1 MLLCVTSGQQLSKVH
16 FFVDGRKLAFQFR
29 NQPLR
34 QGGLDVFYLGSNFGI
49 VSRVACGS
57 GSREKSPFENG
68 PTEHDS
74 VNPVLLNEFETRRKS
89 LPQAIAFGYEAVLVT
104 NYTNLSGLQ
113 WRPSDCVTHLTG
125 GYDSRD
131 DISHMLQV
139 HSNLG
144 APCCDVGCRDGESVD
159 TGHDC
164 RVLAENGFSNIRPK
178 ALGVTL
184 VTLSSRYDQ
193 HYAQAHY

>member
-1 MLLCVTSGQQLSKVH
+1 MLLCVTAGQHLSKVH
-16 FFVDGRKLAFQFR
+16 FFVDGRKVAFQFR

-68 PTEHDS
+68 PTEHDR
-74 VNPVLLNEFETRRKS
+74 VNPVLLNEFETRRKY
-89 LPQAIAFGYEAVLVT
+89 LPHAIAFGYGAVLVT
-104 NYTNLSGLQ
+104 SYTNLSGRQ
-113 WRPSDCVTHLTG
+113 WRPSGCVTHLTV

-144 APCCDVGCRDGESVD
+144 APCCDVGCRDGESL
-159 TGHDC
+159 TQP
-164 RVLAENGFSNIRPK
+164 RL
-178 ALGVTL
+178 
-184 VTLSSRYDQ
+184 
-193 HYAQAHY
+193 